1 MAFWI
6 TCLQK
11 WGRKSFPQKPGLKPT
26 ISLLTDVFQTLSTYY
41 ILREINFG
49 DYKHRKVPFLNV
61 LSPSPN
67 FRHQFFNV
75 KVSTHRWHILGVL
88 QMCPL
93 TSLVKY
99 FESTMSLAPSRE
111 LQSWKKVSFWRALD
125 IFARYL
131 ELILEKILVGWFV
144 LDSQKLNPGRN

>member
-1 MAFWI
+1 MIVGLIKPLDGVLDNLSA
-6 TCLQK
+6 K
-11 WGRKSFPQKPGLKPT
+11 NEGKKSFPQKPGLKPT

-61 LSPSPN
+61 LTPSPN

-75 KVSTHRWHILGVL
+75 KVSTQSWYAPGEL

-93 TSLVKY
+93 TSLVQS
-99 FESTMSLAPSRE
+99 FGSTMTLAPARTI
-111 LQSWKKVSFWRALD
+111 QSWKKGV
-125 IFARYL
+125 
-131 ELILEKILVGWFV
+131 ILANCGH
-144 LDSQKLNPGRN
+144 SC